1 METGGT
7 WRLENLTMEIFHLK
21 PFTLRGEFRDAVT
34 SVDDILRDLYTKRSN
49 KFLRDFGR
57 LAATIA
63 IITSMCSLVSFK
75 RKKEDTNLST
85 SAPLETLDPTSTITH
100 DLNDPPSS
108 ADCKIEVE
116 QEQEEIKE
124 LPLPPAL
131 QQPKDSST
139 LPTNNNNNNNNFKR
153 ATSERKTAFSL
164 SIKVKR
170 TLSVAKNW
178 EHKLEEKKERER
190 EKEKDKGNIKGK
202 LPEDSIWMKTII
214 LGEKCKTDE
223 VDDPIIYE
231 GKGKRIAAYH
241 PRNRSTMGSSIDLV
255 DTDAL
260 CIPHPKTQ
268 EETQT

>member
-1 METGGT
+1 MCSKG
-7 WRLENLTMEIFHLK
+7 
-21 PFTLRGEFRDAVT
+21 
-34 SVDDILRDLYTKRSN
+34 
-49 KFLRDFGR
+49 

-75 RKKEDTNLST
+75 RKKEDTTLST
-85 SAPLETLDPTSTITH
+85 SAPLETLDPTSTITQ
-100 DLNDPPSS
+100 DLNDPCS
-108 ADCKIEVE
+108 AETKDCKIAVE
-116 QEQEEIKE
+116 EQEEIKE

-139 LPTNNNNNNNNFKR
+139 LPSNNNFKR

-178 EHKLEEKKERER
+178 EHKLEEKRERER
-190 EKEKDKGNIKGK
+190 EKEKEKGNIKGK

-214 LGEKCKTDE
+214 LGEKCKTEE

-241 PRNRSTMGSSIDLV
+241 PRNRSTMGSSLDLV

-268 EETQT
+268 EETQA